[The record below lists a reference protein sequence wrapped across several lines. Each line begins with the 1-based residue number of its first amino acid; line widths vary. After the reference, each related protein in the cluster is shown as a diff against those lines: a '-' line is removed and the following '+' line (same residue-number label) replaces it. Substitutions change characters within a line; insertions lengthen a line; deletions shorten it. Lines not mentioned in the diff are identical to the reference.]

1 MTRKKAFKGV
11 IIFYYLI
18 QIDPLT
24 KVLEGYFRYYLSFLT
39 NTRIQIV

>member
-1 MTRKKAFKGV
+1 MTRKKVLQGV

-24 KVLEGYFRYYLSFLT
+24 KVLEGYVLYYLSFLT
-39 NTRIQIV
+39 NTRI